1 MLFRSHYTPLAEP
14 STVCG
19 YPILHRYPLARHH
32 CQTAKTPGSS
42 SATPGSRS
50 AKEVLS
56 PSASDLIKVDRLS
69 MAPAPR
75 RALPSGT
82 APHSPITRTLSSVPY
97 FDLLCFLP
105 FRFLCSPPFRHG
117 KARPARGRPEENCRV
132 YHRAPSLP
140 PELDSNVILCKR

>member
-1 MLFRSHYTPLAEP
+1 MMLESDYTQLCSKEGVGTRSKGLRGDPRGVVVSGRSPKTLASRTSRFAARGV
-14 STVCG
+14 ST
-19 YPILHRYPLARHH
+19 A
-32 CQTAKTPGSS
+32 
-42 SATPGSRS
+42 
-50 AKEVLS
+50 
-56 PSASDLIKVDRLS
+56 
-69 MAPAPR
+69 
-75 RALPSGT
+75 GT